1 MNERSRWD
9 QPLAQGDCKI
19 RSGLLATVCSALR
32 HRTEL
37 ISAVTK
43 QKPLNS
49 QWEELHTSFRLTQP
63 FKQEQ
68 CKLINAISLI
78 ATLYSSPSVWI
89 SVSPDHVTANT
100 LLLCFYQIPN
110 ISFIECVWSVLE
122 SDWPVRCIFA
132 SSPVHFQHLFTWGI
146 KYWVHKHIVLDTHLV
161 WLAMHTSLL
170 TSFHK
175 DR

>member
-1 MNERSRWD
+1 MNAVAGISLLPRETAKYA
-9 QPLAQGDCKI
+9 LDCWPPCALL
-19 RSGLLATVCSALR
+19 SGIELNWSLLWQSKNR
-32 HRTEL
+32 
-37 ISAVTK
+37 
-43 QKPLNS
+43 

-146 KYWVHKHIVLDTHLV
+146 KYWVHKHIVLDTYLV
-161 WLAMHTSLL
+161 WLAMHTL